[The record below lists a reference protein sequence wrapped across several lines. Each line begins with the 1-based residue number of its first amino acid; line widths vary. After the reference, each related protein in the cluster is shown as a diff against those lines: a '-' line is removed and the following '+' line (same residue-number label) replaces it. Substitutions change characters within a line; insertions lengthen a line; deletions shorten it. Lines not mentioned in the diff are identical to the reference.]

1 MRRGK
6 ISCAAKIATALSCS
20 FLSYEMAK
28 RGCVFKDGEGIVKPN
43 VEKTINTVGRLA
55 AEGIRGTDEKI
66 LALMLEK

>member
-1 MRRGK
+1 
-6 ISCAAKIATALSCS
+6 
-20 FLSYEMAK
+20 MAK